1 MNKLEKSFKL
11 PPCTAMEVFEMLP
24 EGTLA
29 EVINNVIYMSP
40 ASSFPHQDVC
50 TQLASLIRL
59 HTSAANSGKCIAS
72 PIDVYFDD
80 KNVFQPD
87 IIFISNENMS
97 IIKDEKVKGAPDLI
111 VEILSPGNKKHD
123 TDRKRPMYEKYGVK
137 EFFIV
142 DPKSKEVITY
152 YFVNNKFIKQE
163 SNVEKIVS
171 VLLGKSFSF

>member
-11 PPCTAMEVFEMLP
+11 PPRTAMEVFEMLP

-40 ASSFPHQDVC
+40 APSFPHQDVC

-59 HTSAANSGKCIAS
+59 HSSAENLGKCIAS

-80 KNVFQPD
+80 KNIFQPD
-87 IIFISNENMS
+87 IIFISNENMN
-97 IIKDEKVKGAPDLI
+97 IVKDEKVKGAPDLI
-111 VEILSPGNKKHD
+111 VEVLSPGNKKHD
-123 TDRKRPMYEKYGVK
+123 TERKRPVYEKHGVK

-142 DPKSKEVITY
+142 DPRNKEVITY
-152 YFVNNKFIKQE
+152 YLMNNKFIKQE
-163 SNVEKIVS
+163 TAAGKITS
-171 VLLGKSFSF
+171 LLLKKSFSF